1 MNDLSFSQV
10 DEVKCGVVKIWSQFY
25 VNDILYN
32 QSDFVFLNT
41 FQMKANRDIYTKED
55 EVLSKFLNVI

>member
-10 DEVKCGVVKIWSQFY
+10 NEVKCRVVKIWSQFY
-25 VNDILYN
+25 VNEFYVNELYK
-32 QSDFVFLNT
+32 QSDFVFLN
-41 FQMKANRDIYTKED
+41 ANRDIYTKED